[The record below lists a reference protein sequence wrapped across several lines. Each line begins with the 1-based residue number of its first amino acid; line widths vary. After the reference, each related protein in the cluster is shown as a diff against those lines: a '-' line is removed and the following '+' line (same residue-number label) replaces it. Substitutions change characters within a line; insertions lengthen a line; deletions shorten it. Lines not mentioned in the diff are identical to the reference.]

1 MTFSP
6 LPSLY
11 KCAHLT
17 FFFSAALGKVTVALQ
32 PGETA
37 ASVTERL
44 NVLTEIEGDRITIT
58 TDRSSPPA
66 EARGDNSALWGG
78 GAQPDHT
85 FPGVDL
91 AAALAES
98 GGGVLT
104 LHVAAS
110 QLSSLVVTLP
120 SAFEKRLGR
129 RLALAVSDSETID
142 SLKDK
147 VRQLPSSRAE
157 SGM

>member
-1 MTFSP
+1 MT
-6 LPSLY
+6 L
-11 KCAHLT
+11 
-17 FFFSAALGKVTVALQ
+17 ALQ

-44 NVLTEIEGDRITIT
+44 KVLTEIEGDRISLTA
-58 TDRSSPPA
+58 DGSSSPA
-66 EARGDNSALWGG
+66 EARGDNSALRGG

-85 FPGVDL
+85 SAGVNL
-91 AAALAES
+91 AAALAEG

-104 LHVAAS
+104 LHVAAT